1 MFRVQRQ
8 PSLRGAPDGAG
19 SPPRTAGVKR
29 PQVFDS
35 SPTPLVAVETR
46 LGSPR
51 AAGPGPGLGGSGG
64 RCTAALSEAAGEV
77 G

>member
-19 SPPRTAGVKR
+19 SPPHTTGVMR

-46 LGSPR
+46 LGESSCRR
-51 AAGPGPGLGGSGG
+51 AGAGPWRQWRVMRRRS
-64 RCTAALSEAAGEV
+64 V
-77 G
+77 

>member
-19 SPPRTAGVKR
+19 SPPRTAGVKQ

-46 LGSPR
+46 LGESSCRR
-51 AAGPGPGLGGSGG
+51 AGAGPWQQWRAMHRRS
-64 RCTAALSEAAGEV
+64 V
-77 G
+77 